1 MNAGTQATDSGK
13 KTTVIIGIVYRGGL
27 FAEHMQR
34 QKNVSLAVQ
43 KLYFIVAVNFS
54 FVLTTAQPAV
64 RNEPRHHNVF
74 ENDYIR
80 ILDVFVAPHDTT
92 QFHIH
97 STPSVFITLT
107 KTATGSQLT
116 GGQPVKDISVA
127 GYSWY
132 DSLVTPRIHR
142 VWNEDS
148 TWFHPMDIELIA
160 GKPHSSQPVLQNAFL
175 QLFFNAPLANGYHLQ
190 LQTGKNIELPVSAAG
205 YLLLSSGDAIIEYKV
220 NDYIQ
225 HRSMKSGHY
234 LWIEPGKLFLMTSDG
249 KTPAGFLLLQ
259 LK

>member
-1 MNAGTQATDSGK
+1 M
-13 KTTVIIGIVYRGGL
+13 
-27 FAEHMQR
+27 
-34 QKNVSLAVQ
+34 Q
-43 KLYFIVAVNFS
+43 KLYFIIAISFS
-54 FVLTTAQPAV
+54 SVLINAQPAV

-80 ILDVFVAPHDTT
+80 ILDVFIPPHDTT

-97 STPSVFITLT
+97 NTPSVFITLT

-127 GYSWY
+127 GYCWY

-160 GKPHSSQPVLQNAFL
+160 GKPHSGQPVLQNAFL

-190 LQTGKNIELPVSAAG
+190 LQPGKNIELPVSAG
-205 YLLLSSGDAIIEYKV
+205 YLLVSAGDVVVEYKM

-225 HRSMKSGHY
+225 HRIMKSGHY
-234 LWIEPGKLFLMTSDG
+234 LWIEPGKPFSITSDG